1 MMSHLPLRI
10 HDHWE
15 LLWHRNPPTQ
25 RLDALDARFN
35 EPSRNQFRYN
45 KNCCV
50 LGISLSDLRPKGSH
64 QTTTQLPPHPP
75 HPLTNLSYR
84 NKKIRRRMH
93 EYDLFCLIEYD
104 SEPFS
109 IKVFADETVENLK
122 KSIIKSE
129 LNNFHLR
136 DLTLAGGQARQPK
149 DLFK

>member
-35 EPSRNQFRYN
+35 EPSRNQFRYEI
-45 KNCCV
+45 NCCV

-75 HPLTNLSYR
+75 HPPHPLTNLSYGN
-84 NKKIRRRMH
+84 NKKQRPMS
-93 EYDLFCLIEYD
+93 EYELFCLIEDD

-109 IKVFADETVENLK
+109 IKVSTDETVENL
-122 KSIIKSE
+122 
-129 LNNFHLR
+129 
-136 DLTLAGGQARQPK
+136 
-149 DLFK
+149 